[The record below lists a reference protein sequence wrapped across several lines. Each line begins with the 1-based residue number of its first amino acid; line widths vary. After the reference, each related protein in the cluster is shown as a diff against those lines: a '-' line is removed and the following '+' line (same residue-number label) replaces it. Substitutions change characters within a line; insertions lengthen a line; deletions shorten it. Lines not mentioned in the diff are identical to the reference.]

1 MTKLNS
7 LPTLD
12 IPFDSIPDLTISVRD
27 VIENI
32 CKGMNITM
40 LKAVLLFGISYYF
53 LFYVYPDIKNSL
65 KKYHYKKI
73 IDIKDGTN
81 IYLIRILDGI
91 ERLIETHLECS
102 VLYIVIIFFLNYWKK
117 LFYFSLSL
125 KIMSIIFIIIL
136 IYVMISGGYKFLR
149 GMINKK

>member
-12 IPFDSIPDLTISVRD
+12 IPFNSIPDLTISVRD

-136 IYVMISGGYKFLR
+136 IYVMISDGYKILR
-149 GMINKK
+149 GIINKK